1 MANLANP
8 AKLHGMSTMNI
19 SLPDDMKS
27 FVDEQVRI
35 NGFATTSEYMRA
47 LIRERKDAIE
57 RLRALV
63 MEGMESGVSQ
73 PAEDVSARL
82 RARIEAARS
91 GMKAAE

>member
-1 MANLANP
+1 
-8 AKLHGMSTMNI
+8 MSTMNI
-19 SLPDDMKS
+19 SLPDDMKA

-35 NGFATTSEYMRA
+35 HGFATTSEYMRA

-63 MEGMESGVSQ
+63 IEGMESGDPQ